1 MSMFFLE
8 GDGLPFYNYKNA
20 KELRSFA
27 REKYPL
33 LSIIKE
39 INKRDYDLVFVVS
52 MGRLSVYFSFY
63 SPFLEG
69 NPRKV

>member
-1 MSMFFLE
+1 MR

-39 INKRDYDLVFVVS
+39 INKRDYDSVFVVS
-52 MGRLSVYFSFY
+52 MGRLSVYFSFLF
-63 SPFLEG
+63 SILEG